1 MPEIT
6 AMLIVWIVLLIVF
19 VILEALTTQLTTIW
33 FALGAVAAIIS
44 YMFDAATWIQWV
56 VFTLVSL
63 IALAVTRPFVKRITN
78 KQKTRTNADMVI
90 GKTAVV
96 ETAIDNTLS
105 QGTVKVNG
113 NIWTARSESGDI
125 IPAGSSV
132 VVMRID
138 GVKLI
143 VDKI

>member
-6 AMLIVWIVLLIVF
+6 AMLIVWIVLLVVF

-33 FALGAVAAIIS
+33 FALGAVAAIIA
-44 YMFDAATWIQWV
+44 YMFDAATWVQWV

-63 IALAVTRPFVKRITN
+63 IALAVTRPFVKKITN
-78 KQKTRTNADMVI
+78 KAKTRTNADMVI

-96 ETAIDNTLS
+96 ETTINNAQA

-113 NIWTARSESGDI
+113 NIWTARSEKGDI

-132 VVMRID
+132 VIMRID

>member
-1 MPEIT
+1 MPEIG
-6 AMLIVWIVLLIVF
+6 AMLIVWIALLVVF

-33 FALGAVAAIIS
+33 FALGAVAGIIA
-44 YMFDAATWIQWV
+44 YIFDAPIWMQWV
-56 VFTLVSL
+56 IFTLVSL
-63 IALAVTRPFVKRITN
+63 IALAVTRPFVKKITN

-90 GKTAVV
+90 GKIAVV
-96 ETAIDNTLS
+96 ETEINNAQA

-113 NIWTARSESGDI
+113 NVWTARSEKGDL
-125 IPAGSSV
+125 IPKGSSV
-132 VVMRID
+132 VILRID